1 MYVLVAEIII
11 CQSVVKP
18 QKPTSAAFL
27 PNRGR
32 VRNFTPGIICSAD
45 HSAQK
50 KKLGNNYEKN
60 LAISKIQQTLNN
72 LWGVGYC

>member
-1 MYVLVAEIII
+1 MII
-11 CQSVVKP
+11 CQSVVKL
-18 QKPTSAAFL
+18 QKPTSETVQ

-50 KKLGNNYEKN
+50 KKLVGGNNYEKN
-60 LAISKIQQTLNN
+60 LAMQNTTN
-72 LWGVGYC
+72 LEPGGGVWVVLAWN